1 MVEEKNVCGSAA
13 QAKPLIIG
21 KTTVYVHSNIQEVL
35 DEETKEPT
43 GLYTYDEIRYT
54 KDEYLTLMAN
64 TTETLGANVDFLLL
78 MNQIT
83 MGAAMAPSP
92 EIPAESDQTSETDE
106 TSDPN
111 SESPQQ
117 VE

>member
-35 DEETKEPT
+35 DEETNEPT

-83 MGAAMAPSP
+83 MGGAMTPSP
-92 EIPAESDQTSETDE
+92 DIPVVDQSTETEETPDSNSEPAE
-106 TSDPN
+106 
-111 SESPQQ
+111 Q